1 MEIIES
7 ISLLCEM
14 LAFLTVM
21 YTLMEKQLKIDIYLM
36 FFLALDIFMY
46 RLIGREIY
54 PDFVQVIVYI
64 ALFIYLKV
72 HFHGEKSFRVIAAI
86 ASSYFLVSGMQVIAY
101 LFSSVIL
108 GKRFRICIINIV
120 IYLAVL
126 ILFHFGRVWEKG
138 ILSMKNNKVLI
149 FILIFCG
156 GLFSLLAM
164 LSKAIGLSFLNCLLI
179 AIIVLTVLA
188 FCQQWKAERD
198 KNVLK
203 EREIRMLQQYND
215 SFEHL
220 LQDVRARQH
229 EFDNQIHA
237 IYSLQY
243 VCESF
248 EELVEKQNEYAKHI
262 IKKNQ
267 FNNLLTLSC
276 SSGIKGFLYYKFC
289 VANEK
294 GIDIHYEIELPKL
307 EKMSVEFDIQ
317 EILGILF
324 DNACEALDIADE
336 KEIIVSVMNREDN
349 VYIHMENPAAYISQK
364 VIQKYTKQGYSSKG
378 KNRGYGLS
386 NVKQIAAKYDG
397 ELAIEN
403 RNKTGQNWLS
413 ISVLLKNISKKA

>member
-14 LAFLTVM
+14 LALLTVLHK
-21 YTLMEKQLKIDIYLM
+21 LMGKPFKMDIYLM
-36 FFLALDIFMY
+36 LFLALDVFMY

-54 PDFVQVIVYI
+54 PDFVQVVVYI

-72 HFHGEKSFRVIAAI
+72 HFSEEKTFKVIGSI
-86 ASSYFLVSGMQVIAY
+86 AVSYFLVSGMQVIAY
-101 LFSSVIL
+101 LFLARIL
-108 GKRFRICIINIV
+108 ETRSEIYSINIV

-126 ILFHFGRVWEKG
+126 IVFHFEEVRKTG
-138 ILSMKNNKVLI
+138 ILMMKNNKILSFV
-149 FILIFCG
+149 LIFCG
-156 GLFSLLAM
+156 GLFSLLVI
-164 LSKAIGLSFLNCLLI
+164 LSKAVGLSFLNCLLI
-179 AIIVLTVLA
+179 AIIVLTVLV
-188 FCQQWKAERD
+188 FCQQWKAERE

-220 LQDVRARQH
+220 LQEVRARQH

-248 EELVEKQNEYAKHI
+248 DELVEKQNEYAKHI

-267 FNNLLTLSC
+267 FNKLLTLSC
-276 SSGIKGFLYYKFC
+276 SSGIKGFLYYKFSA
-289 VANEK
+289 ANEK
-294 GIDIHYEIELPKL
+294 GITVHYEIELPKL
-307 EKMSVEFDIQ
+307 EKMSVEFDVQ
-317 EILGILF
+317 EVLGILL
-324 DNACEALDIADE
+324 DNACEALDTVDE
-336 KEIIVSVMNREDN
+336 KEIIVAVMNRDDN
-349 VYIHMENPAAYISQK
+349 VYIHTENPAAYMSQK

-378 KNRGYGLS
+378 KNRGFGLS

-403 RNKTGQNWLS
+403 IDKTGQNWLS
-413 ISVLLKNISKKA
+413 ISVLLKNISKKI